1 MSRRLKLLPTKLLT
15 GLAFTTAVFAASA
28 TLAAANDSQATHNC
42 FRGRDWTGWKSPA
55 PNVLLLHVGVNGIWR
70 LDLQEGSDQLKY
82 PDVHI
87 TSRNVTHAWYCVPS
101 DFQLLLSD
109 THGIIREPLI
119 VTSVRQ
125 LTPDEI
131 SAIPPQDRP

>member
-1 MSRRLKLLPTKLLT
+1 MSTRLKLLS
-15 GLAFTTAVFAASA
+15 AV
-28 TLAAANDSQATHNC
+28 TLAAAMLAATAAPAATSSNC
-42 FRGRDWTGWKSPA
+42 FRARDMGPWKSPA
-55 PNVLLLHVGVNGIWR
+55 PNVLLYRVGANAVWR

-82 PDVHI
+82 PDMHI
-87 TSRNVTHAWYCVPS
+87 TNRHMESAWLCGPS

-109 THGIIREPLI
+109 RAGIVREPLI

-131 SAIPPQDRP
+131 AAIPQKDLP

>member
-1 MSRRLKLLPTKLLT
+1 LKLLPI
-15 GLAFTTAVFAASA
+15 LAFAAATFAATA
-28 TLAAANDSQATHNC
+28 ALAASDSGASNC
-42 FRGRDWTGWKSPA
+42 FRARDMGPWKSPA
-55 PNVLLLHVGVNGIWR
+55 PNVLLYRVGANGIWR

-87 TSRNVTHAWYCVPS
+87 TNRHMDSSRLCGPS

-109 THGIIREPLI
+109 TAGIVREPLI

-131 SAIPPQDRP
+131 AQIPHQDLP

>member
-1 MSRRLKLLPTKLLT
+1 LSRRLRFLPA
-15 GLAFTTAVFAASA
+15 LAFAAATFAASA
-28 TLAAANDSQATHNC
+28 ALAANDSETTHNC
-42 FRGRDWTGWKSPA
+42 FRARDWQGWKSPA
-55 PNVLLLHVGVNGIWR
+55 PNVLLVRVGANGVWR
-70 LDLQEGSDQLKY
+70 LDLQQGSDQLQY

-87 TSRNVTHAWYCVPS
+87 TNRNMKSAWLCGPS

-109 THGIIREPLI
+109 RFGIVRQPLI

-131 SAIPPQDRP
+131 AAIPAHDRP

>member
-1 MSRRLKLLPTKLLT
+1 V
-15 GLAFTTAVFAASA
+15 AFAAA
-28 TLAAANDSQATHNC
+28 TFAAAAALAANDGETSHNC
-42 FRGRDWTGWKSPA
+42 FRARDMGPWKSPA
-55 PNVLLLHVGVNGIWR
+55 PNVLLYRVGANAVWR

-87 TSRNVTHAWYCVPS
+87 TNRHMESAWLCGPS

-109 THGIIREPLI
+109 TAGIVREPLI

-131 SAIPPQDRP
+131 AEIPHQYLP

>member
-1 MSRRLKLLPTKLLT
+1 LSTRLKLLPI
-15 GLAFTTAVFAASA
+15 LAFAAATFAATA
-28 TLAAANDSQATHNC
+28 ALAASDSGATSNC
-42 FRGRDWTGWKSPA
+42 FRARDMGPWKSPA
-55 PNVLLLHVGVNGIWR
+55 PNVLLYRVGANGVWR

-87 TSRNVTHAWYCVPS
+87 TNHHMDSSWLCGPS
-101 DFQLLLSD
+101 DFQLVLSD
-109 THGIIREPLI
+109 TAGIVREPLI

-131 SAIPPQDRP
+131 AQVPQQYLP